1 MNNTEDCCPICLMDL
16 RVENKKNSNNMVT
29 TECGHTFHTNC
40 LMSSVA
46 HGGFKCPCCR
56 AVMVDVPEE
65 DETEVA
71 TDSEWEWSSDI
82 EISDNYSLQSMRWM
96 YQREA
101 GEELE
106 AEDPED
112 AEEEYQIPSVD
123 YITVAL
129 TNQGVTMNDLVKCIL
144 MEHEEYEDDQ
154 DIDEMN
160 DILFGKIRMIVS
172 NYPNVVEMAPVPVPV
187 PTPEPT
193 PIVQFKQSGCQ
204 LNNKQEAF
212 EEEIREE
219 INQSL
224 MLAEPKE

>member
-40 LMSSVA
+40 LMSSVV

-65 DETEVA
+65 DETDVE

-106 AEDPED
+106 AED

>member
-16 RVENKKNSNNMVT
+16 GVENKGNTNNMVT

-40 LMSSVA
+40 LMSSVV

-65 DETEVA
+65 DETDVE

-106 AEDPED
+106 AED

>member
-65 DETEVA
+65 DETDVE

-106 AEDPED
+106 AED